1 MQNSLGFMA
10 GGGQVGGLMRSR
22 DWSTSPLGPPESWPQ
37 SLRTIVDLLLQSR
50 FPMFV
55 AWGAELGFLYN
66 DSYAEILGAKH
77 PAALGRRFYDIWS
90 EIWPDISPLIDAA
103 MNGEA
108 TYREDLPLV
117 MNRKGYD
124 EQTWFTFS
132 YSPVRDETGGV
143 AGMFCACTETTE
155 KVVGG
160 RALRESEGRLRALV
174 DASSYTAYRMSPD
187 WSRMLA
193 LDGQG
198 FIRDTTSPSGG
209 WRLDYIHP
217 DDQAQVMAEIHRSIA
232 EKRTFELEHRVRRVD
247 GTLGWT
253 LSRAVPLF
261 DAEGNITEWF
271 GAASD
276 VSARKEAEEAL
287 RTSEE
292 QLREADQKKDEFLAM
307 LAHELRNPL
316 APIRTGLEV
325 IRVAGNTP
333 GAVDQVRTMMERQV
347 AHMVRLIDDLLDVS
361 RITSGKIQLRREPT
375 LLSTLIDSAID
386 ANRGAM
392 TAKAIQLT
400 VDLPETPYSLNVD
413 PTRFAQVLS
422 NVLHNATKFTEPG
435 GSVWVSARISG
446 ADADV
451 PGELALSVTD
461 SGIGIP
467 ETFLPRVFELFTQG
481 DRGPSQTGLGI
492 GLALAR
498 RLIEMHGGRIDVR
511 SDGPGHGSEFT
522 IRLSVASGSP
532 QDSPAETPGREGVDC
547 RVIVID
553 DNRDAAV
560 MMAMLVE
567 ELGGE
572 CKTAD
577 DGESGLREMLD
588 YRPDVVLL
596 DIGMPGVDGYETCRR
611 IRSDFG
617 NQVVVVALTGF
628 GQEQDKEKAA
638 RAGFS
643 AHLTKPADPA
653 ALAHLLRQH
662 SGMRRQRPNEL
673 SELVDQAQVR
683 TN

>member
-1 MQNSLGFMA
+1 MQDPLGFLA
-10 GGGQVGGLMRSR
+10 GGGRVGELMRSR
-22 DWSTSPLGPPESWPQ
+22 DWSTSPLGPPHSWPQ

-55 AWGAELGFLYN
+55 AWGPDLGFLYN

-108 TYREDLPLV
+108 TYREDLPLL

-132 YSPVRDETGGV
+132 YSPVRDESGKV

-155 KVVGG
+155 KVLGG
-160 RALRESEGRLRALV
+160 RALSDSEGRLRALV
-174 DASSYTAYRMSPD
+174 AASSYALYRMNPD
-187 WSRMLA
+187 WSQMRA

-198 FIRDTTSPSGG
+198 FMRDTTSPSGG
-209 WRLDYIHP
+209 WLGDYIHP
-217 DDQAQVMAEIHRSIA
+217 DDQADVMAAIHRSIA
-232 EKRTFELEHRVRRVD
+232 EKRMLELEHRVRRVD

-261 DAEGNITEWF
+261 DAQGNITEWF

-276 VSARKEAEEAL
+276 VSARKDAEEAL

-292 QLREADQKKDEFLAM
+292 QLREADRRKDEFLAM

-316 APIRTGLEV
+316 APIRTGLEL
-325 IRVAGNTP
+325 IRVADNDFA
-333 GAVDQVRTMMERQV
+333 AVERVRTMMERQV

-375 LLSTLIDSAID
+375 PLSGLINSAID

-392 TAKAIQLT
+392 TAKKLEVT
-400 VDLPETPYSLNVD
+400 VDLPERPWVLDVD
-413 PTRFAQVLS
+413 PTRFVQVIS
-422 NVLHNATKFTEPG
+422 NLLHNATKFTDPG
-435 GSVWVSARISG
+435 GSVHVSARIS
-446 ADADV
+446 ASDAGV
-451 PGELALSVTD
+451 PGELTLSVSD

-467 ETFLPRVFELFTQG
+467 ATFLPRVFDLFTQG
-481 DRGPSQTGLGI
+481 DRGSTQPGLGI

-498 RLIEMHGGRIDVR
+498 RLVEMHGGRIEVR
-511 SDGPGHGSEFT
+511 SEGPGQGSEFI
-522 IRLSVASGSP
+522 IRLSVATGSP
-532 QDSPAETPGREGVDC
+532 QDRAQEAPAGEAVDC

-560 MMAMLVE
+560 MTAMLVE

-572 CKTAD
+572 CRTAY
-577 DGESGLREMLD
+577 DGESGLREMLT

-596 DIGMPGVDGYETCRR
+596 DIGMPGVDGYETCQR

-617 NQVVVVALTGF
+617 DEMVVVALTGF

-653 ALAHLLRQH
+653 ALARILG
-662 SGMRRQRPNEL
+662 SIRR
-673 SELVDQAQVR
+673 STA
-683 TN
+683 